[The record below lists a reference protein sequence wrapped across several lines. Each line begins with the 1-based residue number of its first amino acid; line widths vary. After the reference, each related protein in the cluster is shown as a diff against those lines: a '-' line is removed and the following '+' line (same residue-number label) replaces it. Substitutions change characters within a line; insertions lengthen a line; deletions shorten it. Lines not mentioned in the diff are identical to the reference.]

1 MFRIFLD
8 DPLFDGYP
16 GPQLTGSPASL
27 TSLSQVSG
35 HFRPISPPVAKV
47 TGPLESHRRESPMKS
62 AESAYWCHVCM
73 RTIPASEV
81 PTHQH
86 DAGADGPR

>member
-1 MFRIFLD
+1 
-8 DPLFDGYP
+8 
-16 GPQLTGSPASL
+16 
-27 TSLSQVSG
+27 
-35 HFRPISPPVAKV
+35 
-47 TGPLESHRRESPMKS
+47 MKS